1 MDQPQVSSIPLIA
14 TAYDVCVPLFTTIEL
29 TLKCNLRCVHCYNF
43 DRSVPQPKEATGKE
57 LTPPEILKLI
67 DGLQE
72 AGGLEI
78 SFSGGEALL
87 HPHLED
93 FIRYARERMFAVRI
107 KSNGMLLT
115 PERVA
120 RLEAAGA
127 YAVDVSLYGASPET
141 HDAFTT
147 VKGSFVRTVEGVK
160 AAVAGGMKVALSF
173 CLTRANAG
181 EIDGMLALSKD
192 LGVTYT
198 LDPQLT
204 ARYDG
209 TTSSLDH
216 RVDTE
221 TLEALYRGPLR
232 EALGGPQCYPDR
244 DVQCSCARTVCG
256 ISATGEV
263 YPCIGAPVPSGNLRD
278 GSFVDIWK
286 NSPALNRIRGL
297 TPSDFTDCQACPDRP
312 FCRRSSGVVYT
323 NTGNYTG
330 SEPWTCQEAALI
342 HKLYD
347 EAQAEGAES
356 ADAAPAHGRL
366 GKY

>member
-1 MDQPQVSSIPLIA
+1 MDETFDAPIPLMA
-14 TAYDVCVPLFTTIEL
+14 KAYEACVPLFSTIEL

-43 DRSVPQPKEATGKE
+43 DRSTPMPKEATGTD
-57 LTPPEILKLI
+57 LTPPEIFKLI

-87 HPHLED
+87 HPHLDD
-93 FIRYARERMFAVRI
+93 FVRYARERMFAVRI

-115 PERVA
+115 PERAAKLV
-120 RLEAAGA
+120 EAGA
-127 YAVDVSLYGASPET
+127 YAVDVSLYGASAET

-147 VKGSFVRTVEGVK
+147 VKGSFNRTVAGVK
-160 AAVAGGMKVALSF
+160 AAVDAGLKVSTSF
-173 CLTRANAG
+173 CLTRGNAG
-181 EIDGMLALSKD
+181 EIGEMIALSES
-192 LGVTYT
+192 LGVSYT

-216 RVDTE
+216 RVDAE
-221 TLEALYRGPLR
+221 TLEALFRGPLR
-232 EALGGPQCYPDR
+232 AALGGPQCYPDK
-244 DVQCSCARTVCG
+244 DVQCSCARTVVG
-256 ISATGEV
+256 ISASGEV
-263 YPCIGAPVPSGNLRD
+263 YPCIGAPVPSGNLREQ
-278 GSFVDIWK
+278 GFLDIWK
-286 NSPALNRIRGL
+286 TSPALNRIRGL
-297 TPSDFTDCQACPDRP
+297 VIDDFEDCKSCPDRP
-312 FCRRSSGVVYT
+312 FCRRSSGVVFT

-330 SEPWTCQEAALI
+330 SEPWTCQEAAII

-347 EAQAEGAES
+347 EAQAAGTVEVPIES
-356 ADAAPAHGRL
+356 NGRL